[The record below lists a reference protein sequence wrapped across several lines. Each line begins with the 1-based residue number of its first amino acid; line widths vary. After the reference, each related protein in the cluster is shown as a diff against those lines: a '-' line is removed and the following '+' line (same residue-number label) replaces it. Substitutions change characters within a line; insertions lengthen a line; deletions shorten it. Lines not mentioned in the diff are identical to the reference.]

1 MSFKPPKGWDRES
14 DKLFIHE
21 TGIRI
26 ERREYRQKQGWFL
39 IPVDLAQE
47 VVGFDPTPAG
57 RDLAFAAFAEG
68 RFDKKPRKRKTAA
81 GDDPAAARK
90 GRKPKEDPDEDE
102 DPEEDSTA
110 EASMDAK
117 EDEG

>member
-1 MSFKPPKGWDRES
+1 MRFKPPKGWDRES

-21 TGIRI
+21 SGVRI

-68 RFDKKPRKRKTAA
+68 RFDRKLRRGK
-81 GDDPAAARK
+81 AAAVRK
-90 GRKPKEDPDEDE
+90 GRKPEEDPDEDE
-102 DPEEDSTA
+102 DEDPEVDP
-110 EASMDAK
+110 DAA